1 MTTSHAPYLHTT
13 QHLRATSHTQR
24 GVYHT
29 IPTYQLS
36 QPLEPKQPKPYRTPL
51 STSTRIGNSRNVLFA
66 RRRGLALDPLIRL
79 LASAI
84 SGSRFHA
91 FSLFRATYAT
101 SLYC

>member
-36 QPLEPKQPKPYRTPL
+36 QPLEPKQPKPYRTTRLFLALVSTLSPYFARLMLPLFTVSASIPL
-51 STSTRIGNSRNVLFA
+51 S
-66 RRRGLALDPLIRL
+66 
-79 LASAI
+79 
-84 SGSRFHA
+84 A
-91 FSLFRATYAT
+91 FTANTLSILEETDIPGRW
-101 SLYC
+101 